1 MRNKLG
7 YFLLIFNLLV
17 SFAWASSSVQQID
30 TTKLVLR
37 NFDNI
42 KIDSLKVL
50 EEFNYKENI
59 IEETASIW
67 TRFWAFVRY
76 VLKEFFNSEGV
87 KKNSTLIYL
96 ILGLACLAFVVFII
110 LKMNKN
116 SLIAGESLENPDLNF
131 KDLENIHEVDFDVEI
146 ANAVKASNFRLAIR
160 LLYLKALKELS
171 AKNLINWDA
180 SKTNLQ
186 YINELKNQ
194 NIKSQFADLTFKFEY
209 AWYGNFSLEPVDF
222 KIVESEFSSFYKSM
236 K

>member
-1 MRNKLG
+1 MRYKLG
-7 YFLLIFNLLV
+7 YLFLIFNLLV
-17 SFAWASSSVQQID
+17 SFAWASPGIQQID
-30 TTKLVLR
+30 TTKLVVR
-37 NFDNI
+37 KFNEA

-59 IEETASIW
+59 IEETASLW
-67 TRFWAFVRY
+67 SRFWDFVWY
-76 VLKEFFNSEGV
+76 TIDEFFNSESV
-87 KKNSTLIYL
+87 KKNSKLIYL

-131 KDLENIHEVDFDVEI
+131 KDLENIHEVDFDAEI

-171 AKNLINWDA
+171 TKKLINWDA

-222 KIVESEFSSFYKSM
+222 KIVESEFSSFYKII